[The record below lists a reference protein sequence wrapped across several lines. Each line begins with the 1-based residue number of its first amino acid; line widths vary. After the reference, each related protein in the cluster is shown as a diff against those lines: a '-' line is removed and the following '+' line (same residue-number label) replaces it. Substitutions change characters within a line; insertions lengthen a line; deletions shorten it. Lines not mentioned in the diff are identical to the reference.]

1 MPLRTPV
8 FSRANPDQRSD
19 STQENSDSINQQ
31 LYLARVF
38 LHLMQSRIQASKNAR
53 IEYSQSQGRTNRI
66 IHGRETTPVS
76 IDEAR
81 ERHAQRMLIQT
92 ENQKQREKLPQQ
104 IGQERIKETL
114 IDTKKV
120 ALAEQPK
127 PTPQANPEIATPA
140 PIALT
145 RMEPEALKTYLESQ
159 KIGPNGKNLKN
170 VEITNFDFSGMD
182 LRDFDLSN
190 LFFENSNFNG
200 AKMPSMTNVT
210 FDHRCNL
217 NNSDWSNTVQKD
229 TQFGGSAYTL
239 TSTALIESIN
249 QLQLLNS
256 GDVSDFEDTIFMR
269 SIIADTAGK
278 DSTKI
283 QESVNEHISFTA
295 QKPETLR
302 IANANFAGTKFENFF
317 NYGDIDFSGS
327 KFEGAVFKVIKAE
340 RKTNISSRL
349 TAGIDLTGATL
360 EFFDNQGEK
369 IGESRGAKSLDLSSI
384 DPGARELIGNCEM
397 MSQEYYDKMV
407 SGQEIVIK
415 INADIADI
423 PIGFQ
428 YQSISNNVTTSLKLT
443 AEKIDEIQQEAVK
456 IGDETFGRYNIKFV
470 TPETVGDKIV
480 DYTIH
485 INLVDGIAAALADGD
500 NSIALGPKSGLIG
513 IDEATLGRDFHSTLS
528 HEIGHLLLFQ
538 HPTDNFHTKLPS
550 HMSYLMPMAR
560 SINSDNNAII
570 SKNLIPFGDFTVID
584 QKVIEQYMGLF
595 GRHPK
600 IEKDLVSELDLE
612 TFGAISSYNPDPNF
626 YNIVKIPIEV
636 TDQDFR
642 IILMNANDALAYCKS
657 SNLMEC
663 ETANGMENAQAI
675 MVMNLNTKMVK
686 SMAILAGENPKIQ
699 IGESELIDV
708 RELILEDG
716 FSVLDS
722 SQNPDE
728 TMIYK
733 YAKNK
738 ITGLQTYSDSAKLTQ
753 PTPPT
758 RAHLPLR
765 DDSSQDKIKDF
776 LAEDSTQKTQGLV
789 SQIGIILGASAVIVS
804 AIGVATCASRKNRD
818 LVLGGVPA
826 RPDPSASPSAVPNA
840 LTGQINGNQKTQ

>member
-8 FSRANPDQRSD
+8 FLHTNPDQNSD
-19 STQENSDSINQQ
+19 STQANSDSINQQ
-31 LYLARVF
+31 LYLAQVA
-38 LHLMQSRIQASKNAR
+38 LHLMQSRSQASENAR
-53 IEYSQSQGRTNRI
+53 IKYSQSLGKTNRI
-66 IHGRETTPVS
+66 THGRETTPVS

-81 ERHAQRMLIQT
+81 ERHAKAEAQ
-92 ENQKQREKLPQQ
+92 NQREKSSQQ
-104 IGQERIKETL
+104 IGQERIKEAL

-145 RMEPEALKTYLESQ
+145 RMEPEALKKYLESQ

-170 VEITNFDFSGMD
+170 VEIANFDFSGMD
-182 LRDFDLSN
+182 LRDFN
-190 LFFENSNFNG
+190 LNDFIFVNSNFNG

-210 FDHRCNL
+210 FDHKCNL

-229 TQFGGSAYTL
+229 TQFGGSL
-239 TSTALIESIN
+239 FQKNSEALIESIN

-256 GDVSDFEDTIFMR
+256 GNISDFEDTILIR
-269 SIIADTAGK
+269 SIRADSAGK

-283 QESVNEHISFTA
+283 QQSVDDLTLSTS
-295 QKPETLR
+295 QKPQTLR
-302 IANANFAGTKFENFF
+302 IANANFSGTKFENFL
-317 NYGDIDFSGS
+317 NYNDVDFSGS

-340 RKTNISSRL
+340 RDTNIKSRL

-384 DPGARELIGNCEM
+384 DPGARELIGNGEM

-428 YQSISNNVTTSLKLT
+428 YQSISNKVTTSLKLT

-513 IDEATLGRDFHSTLS
+513 IDEATLGRDFHSILS

-550 HMSYLMPMAR
+550 HMSYLVPMAQ
-560 SINSDNNAII
+560 SINSDKNAII
-570 SKNLIPFGDFTVID
+570 PKNLIPFGDFTAID
-584 QKVIEQYMGLF
+584 QKVIEQYMELF

-612 TFGAISSYNPDPNF
+612 TFGVISSYNPDPNF
-626 YNIVKIPIEV
+626 NNIVKIPTEV
-636 TDQDFR
+636 TDKNF
-642 IILMNANDALAYCKS
+642 IIVLMNANDALAYCKS

-675 MVMNLNTKMVK
+675 MIINKETKAVK

-716 FSVLDS
+716 FSILDS

-733 YAKNK
+733 HAKNK
-738 ITGLQTYSDSAKLTQ
+738 ITGLQIYSDSAKLTQ
-753 PTPPT
+753 PTPPN

-765 DDSSQDKIKDF
+765 EDSSQDKIKDF
-776 LAEDSTQKTQGLV
+776 LVEDSTQKTRGLV
-789 SQIGIILGASAVIVS
+789 SQIEIILGVSAIIVS

-826 RPDPSASPSAVPNA
+826 RPDPSASPSAVPYA
-840 LTGQINGNQKTQ
+840 LTGQVNGNGKTQ